1 MSRAPSNTRPR
12 GRSRNAS
19 EQVDQR
25 GLPAPLGPISAWR
38 AAALNAQR
46 HFVGGRDAVETLD
59 QRVGLQHDISHA

>member
-1 MSRAPSNTRPR
+1 
-12 GRSRNAS
+12 
-19 EQVDQR
+19 VDQR